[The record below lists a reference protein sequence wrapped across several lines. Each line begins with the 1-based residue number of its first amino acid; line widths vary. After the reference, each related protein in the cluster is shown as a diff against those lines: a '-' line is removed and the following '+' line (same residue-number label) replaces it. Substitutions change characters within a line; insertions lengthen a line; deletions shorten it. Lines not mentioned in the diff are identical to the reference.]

1 MSQSEVEWEDV
12 VKQAGSLGIGLAHM
26 LRRIGTRSDRS
37 AAILSGKQ
45 RPKQPTVI
53 KSKRWLDRIVRQRK
67 IFYGSKVS

>member
-45 RPKQPTVI
+45 RPNQPTVI
-53 KSKRWLDRIVRQRK
+53 KSKRWLDRVENRRK